1 MVRFIFR
8 AMIQVNSFDLKVE
21 LSLVNLRII
30 ILLGEI
36 SRRMDHL
43 RSLKLNDVRIR
54 TSVWRLDYGGIRSR
68 ARRDSPTRLVIIL
81 GGRV

>member
-1 MVRFIFR
+1 
-8 AMIQVNSFDLKVE
+8 MIQVNSFDLEVE

-43 RSLKLNDVRIR
+43 R
-54 TSVWRLDYGGIRSR
+54 
-68 ARRDSPTRLVIIL
+68 
-81 GGRV
+81 

>member
-1 MVRFIFR
+1 
-8 AMIQVNSFDLKVE
+8 MIQVNSFDLEVE

-36 SRRMDHL
+36 PLYGSS
-43 RSLKLNDVRIR
+43 SLKLNDVRIR

>member
-1 MVRFIFR
+1 
-8 AMIQVNSFDLKVE
+8 MIQVNSFDLEVE

-36 SRRMDHL
+36 LLYGSS
-43 RSLKLNDVRIR
+43 SLKLNDVRIR